1 MKRVLAMLCATMLC
15 VSCLALAACGGSGSG
30 SAASSGSASASAASA
45 SASAASASASTD
57 YVGDWKFAAM
67 EADMGSGKVTMVGDL
82 DAIASTF
89 GSTNGM
95 QFGLTLNA
103 DGTGSFVSSEE
114 THPITWTESATGIT
128 INSAST
134 ESGSSASAS
143 AESASTSASA
153 ASSGTDAG
161 LGGFGSTAE
170 LTYADGVLSLK
181 MEKDGQT
188 GTILFTKDGKLPGAT
203 EISTENA
210 KPITNEAD
218 LVGDWK
224 FTGMNMM
231 GMSIYGE
238 ADALSSMMGSSGVDT
253 NAKFEAGG
261 KGTING
267 SEFTYTVGANGAEM
281 ESGGAKVPILSLDG
295 SILIDMGS
303 QLGMPLIMV
312 YSK

>member
-1 MKRVLAMLCATMLC
+1 MKRALAMLCATILC
-15 VSCLALAACGGSGSG
+15 VSCLTLAACGGSGSG
-30 SAASSGSASASAASA
+30 SAASSGSASASAS
-45 SASAASASASTD
+45 STASASASTD

-114 THPITWTESATGIT
+114 TYPITWTESATGIT

-134 ESGSSASAS
+134 ESASAASASAASASAASAS
-143 AESASTSASA
+143 AESA
-153 ASSGTDAG
+153 ASSGADAG
-161 LGGFGSTAE
+161 LGGIGSTVE

-181 MEKDGQT
+181 MERDGQT
-188 GTILFTKDGKLPGAT
+188 GTILFTKDGKLPGAA
-203 EISTENA
+203 EITTENA

-238 ADALSSMMGSSGVDT
+238 ADALSSMMGSGDVDT
-253 NAKFEAGG
+253 TAKFEAGG

-281 ESGGAKVPILSLDG
+281 ESGGSKVPILSLDG